1 MEEIMKNLEKI
12 ESVQAILEE
21 AGLYHRRGT
30 QVIADENGIITLEDS
45 PLADRN
51 YNDIVD
57 FEDVLVR
64 DGGEKLEV
72 VDVDVENGIIKLA
85 KPLNGDDHLWVNYAY
100 SSVSASFVEKVRG
113 EVLAEV
119 RRVLSEAEIERNL
132 DSVRWI
138 VRLYSAGKL
147 LIRDYGFNQDLENT
161 SKDGYKKIDLAKSQ
175 LNELIAVADNYQK
188 FGEMTCENDG
198 DLFTK
203 TQRNCW
209 RESDF

>member
-21 AGLYHRRGT
+21 AGLYHRRSV
-30 QVIADENGIITLEDS
+30 QVVADENGIIVLEDS

-64 DGGEKLEV
+64 AGGEKLEV

-85 KPLNGDDHLWVNYAY
+85 KPLNNDDHLWVNYAY

-175 LNELIAVADNYQK
+175 LNELIAVADNSQK

-198 DLFTK
+198 DLFAK
-203 TQRNCW
+203 TPRNCW

>member
-21 AGLYHRRGT
+21 AGLYHRRSA
-30 QVIADENGIITLEDS
+30 QVVADENGIIVLEDS

-72 VDVDVENGIIKLA
+72 DDVDVENGIIKLA
-85 KPLNGDDHLWVNYAY
+85 KPLNSDEHVWVNYAY

-175 LNELIAVADNYQK
+175 LNELIAVADDSQK
-188 FGEMTCENDG
+188 FGEMTCENGG
-198 DLFTK
+198 DLFAK
-203 TQRNCW
+203 TSRNCW

>member
-21 AGLYHRRGT
+21 AGLYHRRSV
-30 QVIADENGIITLEDS
+30 QVVADKNGIIALEDS

-85 KPLNGDDHLWVNYAY
+85 KPLNGDDRLWVNYAY

-175 LNELIAVADNYQK
+175 LNELIAVADDSQK

-198 DLFTK
+198 DLFAK
-203 TQRNCW
+203 TPRHCW